1 MTKELYLV
9 FGGDRGTANMD
20 LDEGTV
26 GKMTTGVEN
35 NQKFRLVGGA
45 REAGGASV
53 GVDDIGGRLESRF
66 LVRCG
71 PGELG
76 VVWPNPAA
84 GSRGGAAGHSG
95 ARRPALSSA
104 CYWAAARGVSEES
117 ARIVGRPDPMISQP
131 VSRGGAEGCES
142 REDGGYRLGA
152 NRASMLEPKNERCA
166 CLASRQSTSKFSC
179 LVTLLAAFSAADN
192 AGFHVYDIQDE
203 RGQDFAPAAIP
214 TTGPDHLAPLLP
226 TCKKDASIIWQP
238 RPPTLSSAIEYKRL
252 TDASSL
258 GHETARRTMHL
269 RPILLQTHRFGFISS
284 PNCVHCNVPEELH
297 HVICGPPGAQ
307 EQALQDGL
315 NTVADYLREVGMA
328 PSPEKTTYV
337 VVADASNRKKGVKD
351 LFNLCLDGRPIQCQR
366 SIRVL
371 GLPIDEDGGASTW
384 LTQVTKTWRQTL
396 GLIRRATSKSWGA
409 NKSTLRML
417 VHALLTSKAMY
428 GINYLRVTGAQKR
441 KLEVLN
447 REAMRLVVGLPRFA
461 PIEELHKHSR
471 INTLEDRAETHRI
484 AQVQRLERTR
494 PGRAI
499 LQLLGY
505 QLMGRPTISP
515 PPPPWEDEAVVDHRP
530 MKQNVD
536 KDQKGRRN
544 NAAKKHAESVQDACP
559 GSETVHVYTDAA
571 IREDGGGTAIAW
583 FCLNTESKANFAF
596 HKKHSTKEA
605 ELRAILFAVEDES
618 LTPEGSKHLR
628 VYTDSK
634 EALATCRKRDSPS
647 KTVKKIKA
655 RAKTLK
661 TRGVKITISWVPGH
675 AGIEGNERAHEAA
688 RELIPSPHPPPPPPA
703 TGQNGI
709 LDNPPPVL
717 IQVDSDDEEEPDWNE
732 EAILARLERRRV
744 LRNKLPEDD
753 DPLPNGYGR
762 WATVRLR
769 RLRTGTAVSPA
780 VRAKFERCALKT
792 DAEREHADDGSCRRC
807 ATGQQATSAHLIWDC
822 VELGRMREEAIR
834 KLQPKLR
841 PGCLRDWI
849 HPRGAPQHRKA
860 ILDSLLDFVAKANI
874 QDCI

>member
-1 MTKELYLV
+1 MWGYVRDTP
-9 FGGDRGTANMD
+9 RGVNLARAASEAKLKLLNEYDVCTRIGTHNKQHDTSPD
-20 LDEGTV
+20 LSWASSKLQGTWKV
-26 GKMTTGVEN
+26 LPDSMGSDHLPIEVTFNALRRSQAPKRATYIIN
-35 NQKFRLVGGA
+35 WDLF
-45 REAGGASV
+45 REALQKDQREHEQPSLTIRIQAAV
-53 GVDDIGGRLESRF
+53 GLATKTREIK
-66 LVRCG
+66 
-71 PGELG
+71 
-76 VVWPNPAA
+76 
-84 GSRGGAAGHSG
+84 
-95 ARRPALSSA
+95 
-104 CYWAAARGVSEES
+104 
-117 ARIVGRPDPMISQP
+117 VGTPTPD
-131 VSRGGAEGCES
+131 
-142 REDGGYRLGA
+142 LHLL
-152 NRASMLEPKNERCA
+152 NLW
-166 CLASRQSTSKFSC
+166 ASR
-179 LVTLLAAFSAADN
+179 L
-192 AGFHVYDIQDE
+192 
-203 RGQDFAPAAIP
+203 
-214 TTGPDHLAPLLP
+214 
-226 TCKKDASIIWQP
+226 
-238 RPPTLSSAIEYKRL
+238 
-252 TDASSL
+252 
-258 GHETARRTMHL
+258 
-269 RPILLQTHRFGFISS
+269 
-284 PNCVHCNVPEELH
+284 
-297 HVICGPPGAQ
+297 
-307 EQALQDGL
+307 QALQRYR
-315 NTVADYLREVGMA
+315 N
-328 PSPEKTTYV
+328 
-337 VVADASNRKKGVKD
+337 N
-351 LFNLCLDGRPIQCQR
+351 
-366 SIRVL
+366 

-384 LTQVTKTWRQTL
+384 LAQVTKTWRQTL

-409 NKSTLRML
+409 NECTLRML

-447 REAMRLVVGLPRFA
+447 REAMRVVTGLPRFA
-461 PIEELHKHSR
+461 PIEELHKHSK
-471 INTLEDRAETHRI
+471 INTLEDRAEIHRI

-505 QLMGRPTISP
+505 QLMGRPAISP

-544 NAAKKHAESVQDACP
+544 NAAKKHAESVQDVRP

-571 IREDGGGTAIAW
+571 VTEDGGGTAIAW

-634 EALATCRKRDSPS
+634 EALATCRKRNSPS

-661 TRGVKITISWVPGH
+661 SRGVKITISWVPGH

-688 RELIPSPHPPPPPPA
+688 RELIPSPYHPA
-703 TGQNGI
+703 TGQSAI
-709 LDNPPPVL
+709 LDNPAPAL
-717 IQVDSDDEEEPDWNE
+717 IQDDSDDEEEPDWDE
-732 EAILARLERRRV
+732 EATLARLERRRV

-780 VRAKFERCALKT
+780 VRAKFERCAFKT
-792 DAEREHADDGSCRRC
+792 DLEREHADDGSCRRC
-807 ATGQQATSAHLIWDC
+807 AAGQQATSAHLLWDC
-822 VELGRMREEAIR
+822 VELSRTREEAIR

-841 PGCLRDWI
+841 PACLRDWI

-860 ILDSLLDFVAKANI
+860 ILDSLLDFVATASI
-874 QDCI
+874 QDSI

>member
-1 MTKELYLV
+1 MWGYVRDPPKGVNLARAASEAKLKLLNEYDVCT
-9 FGGDRGTANMD
+9 RIGTHNKQHDTSPD
-20 LDEGTV
+20 LSWASSKLQGTWKV
-26 GKMTTGVEN
+26 LPDSMGSDHLPIEVTFNALRRSQAPKRATYIIN
-35 NQKFRLVGGA
+35 WDLF
-45 REAGGASV
+45 REALQKDQREHEQPSLTIRIKAAV
-53 GVDDIGGRLESRF
+53 GLATKTREIK
-66 LVRCG
+66 
-71 PGELG
+71 
-76 VVWPNPAA
+76 
-84 GSRGGAAGHSG
+84 
-95 ARRPALSSA
+95 
-104 CYWAAARGVSEES
+104 
-117 ARIVGRPDPMISQP
+117 VGTPTPD
-131 VSRGGAEGCES
+131 
-142 REDGGYRLGA
+142 LHLL
-152 NRASMLEPKNERCA
+152 NLW
-166 CLASRQSTSKFSC
+166 ASR
-179 LVTLLAAFSAADN
+179 L
-192 AGFHVYDIQDE
+192 
-203 RGQDFAPAAIP
+203 
-214 TTGPDHLAPLLP
+214 
-226 TCKKDASIIWQP
+226 
-238 RPPTLSSAIEYKRL
+238 
-252 TDASSL
+252 
-258 GHETARRTMHL
+258 
-269 RPILLQTHRFGFISS
+269 
-284 PNCVHCNVPEELH
+284 
-297 HVICGPPGAQ
+297 
-307 EQALQDGL
+307 QALQRYR
-315 NTVADYLREVGMA
+315 N
-328 PSPEKTTYV
+328 
-337 VVADASNRKKGVKD
+337 N
-351 LFNLCLDGRPIQCQR
+351 
-366 SIRVL
+366 

-384 LTQVTKTWRQTL
+384 LAQVTKTWRQTL

-409 NKSTLRML
+409 NECTLRML

-428 GINYLRVTGAQKR
+428 GINYLRVTRAQKR

-447 REAMRLVVGLPRFA
+447 REAMRVVTGLPRFA
-461 PIEELHKHSR
+461 PIEELHKHSK
-471 INTLEDRAETHRI
+471 INTLEDRAEIHRI

-505 QLMGRPTISP
+505 QLMGRPAISP

-544 NAAKKHAESVQDACP
+544 NAAKKHAESVQDVRP

-571 IREDGGGTAIAW
+571 VTEDGGGTAIAW

-634 EALATCRKRDSPS
+634 EALATCRKRNSPS

-661 TRGVKITISWVPGH
+661 SRGVKITISWVPGH

-688 RELIPSPHPPPPPPA
+688 RELIPSPYHPA
-703 TGQNGI
+703 TGQSAI
-709 LDNPPPVL
+709 LDNPAPAL
-717 IQVDSDDEEEPDWNE
+717 IQDDSDDEEEPDWDE
-732 EAILARLERRRV
+732 EATLARLERRRV

-780 VRAKFERCALKT
+780 VRAKFERCAFKT
-792 DAEREHADDGSCRRC
+792 DLEREHADDGSCRRC
-807 ATGQQATSAHLIWDC
+807 AAGQQATSAHLLWDC
-822 VELGRMREEAIR
+822 VELSRTREEAIR

-841 PGCLRDWI
+841 PACLRDWI

-860 ILDSLLDFVAKANI
+860 ILDSLLDFVATASI
-874 QDCI
+874 QDSI

>member
-1 MTKELYLV
+1 MWGYVRDTP
-9 FGGDRGTANMD
+9 RGVNLARAASEAKLKLLNEYDVCTRIGTHNKQHDTSPD
-20 LDEGTV
+20 LSWASSKLQGTWKV
-26 GKMTTGVEN
+26 LPDSMGSDHLPIEVTFNALRRSQAPKRATYIIN
-35 NQKFRLVGGA
+35 WDLF
-45 REAGGASV
+45 REALQKDQREHEQPSLTIRIQAAV
-53 GVDDIGGRLESRF
+53 GLATKTREIK
-66 LVRCG
+66 
-71 PGELG
+71 
-76 VVWPNPAA
+76 
-84 GSRGGAAGHSG
+84 
-95 ARRPALSSA
+95 
-104 CYWAAARGVSEES
+104 
-117 ARIVGRPDPMISQP
+117 VGTPTPD
-131 VSRGGAEGCES
+131 
-142 REDGGYRLGA
+142 LHLL
-152 NRASMLEPKNERCA
+152 NLW
-166 CLASRQSTSKFSC
+166 ASR
-179 LVTLLAAFSAADN
+179 L
-192 AGFHVYDIQDE
+192 
-203 RGQDFAPAAIP
+203 
-214 TTGPDHLAPLLP
+214 
-226 TCKKDASIIWQP
+226 
-238 RPPTLSSAIEYKRL
+238 
-252 TDASSL
+252 
-258 GHETARRTMHL
+258 
-269 RPILLQTHRFGFISS
+269 
-284 PNCVHCNVPEELH
+284 
-297 HVICGPPGAQ
+297 
-307 EQALQDGL
+307 QALQRYRNNGKTLPLRVKL
-315 NTVADYLREVGMA
+315 NCATAKA
-328 PSPEKTTYV
+328 K
-337 VVADASNRKKGVKD
+337 RKKGVKN
-351 LFNLCLDGRPIQCQR
+351 LFNLCLDGRPIQCQH

-384 LTQVTKTWRQTL
+384 LAQVTKTWRQTL

-409 NKSTLRML
+409 NECTLRML

-447 REAMRLVVGLPRFA
+447 REAMRVVTGLPRFA
-461 PIEELHKHSR
+461 PIEELHKHSK
-471 INTLEDRAETHRI
+471 INTLEDRAEIHRI

-505 QLMGRPTISP
+505 QLMGRPAISP

-544 NAAKKHAESVQDACP
+544 NAAKKHAESVQDVRP

-571 IREDGGGTAIAW
+571 VTEDGGGTAIAW

-634 EALATCRKRDSPS
+634 EALATCRKRNSPS

-661 TRGVKITISWVPGH
+661 SRGVKITISWVPGH

-688 RELIPSPHPPPPPPA
+688 RELIPSPYHPA
-703 TGQNGI
+703 TGQSAI
-709 LDNPPPVL
+709 LDNPAPAL
-717 IQVDSDDEEEPDWNE
+717 IQDDSDDEEEPDWDE
-732 EAILARLERRRV
+732 EATLARLERRRV

-780 VRAKFERCALKT
+780 VRAKFERCAFKT
-792 DAEREHADDGSCRRC
+792 DLEREHADDGSCRRC
-807 ATGQQATSAHLIWDC
+807 AAGQQATSAHLLWDC
-822 VELGRMREEAIR
+822 VELSRTREEAIR

-841 PGCLRDWI
+841 PACLRDWI

-860 ILDSLLDFVAKANI
+860 ILDSLLDFVATASI
-874 QDCI
+874 QDSI

>member
-1 MTKELYLV
+1 MWGYVRDTP
-9 FGGDRGTANMD
+9 RGVNLARAASEAKLKLLNEYDVCTRIGTHNKQHDTSPD
-20 LDEGTV
+20 LSWASSKLQGTWKV
-26 GKMTTGVEN
+26 LPDSMGSDHLPIEVTFNALRRSQAPKRATYIIN
-35 NQKFRLVGGA
+35 WDLF
-45 REAGGASV
+45 REALQKDQREHEQPSLTIRIQAAV
-53 GVDDIGGRLESRF
+53 GLATKTRKIK
-66 LVRCG
+66 
-71 PGELG
+71 
-76 VVWPNPAA
+76 
-84 GSRGGAAGHSG
+84 
-95 ARRPALSSA
+95 
-104 CYWAAARGVSEES
+104 
-117 ARIVGRPDPMISQP
+117 VGTPTPD
-131 VSRGGAEGCES
+131 
-142 REDGGYRLGA
+142 LHLL
-152 NRASMLEPKNERCA
+152 NLW
-166 CLASRQSTSKFSC
+166 ASR
-179 LVTLLAAFSAADN
+179 L
-192 AGFHVYDIQDE
+192 
-203 RGQDFAPAAIP
+203 
-214 TTGPDHLAPLLP
+214 
-226 TCKKDASIIWQP
+226 
-238 RPPTLSSAIEYKRL
+238 
-252 TDASSL
+252 
-258 GHETARRTMHL
+258 
-269 RPILLQTHRFGFISS
+269 
-284 PNCVHCNVPEELH
+284 
-297 HVICGPPGAQ
+297 
-307 EQALQDGL
+307 QALQRYR
-315 NTVADYLREVGMA
+315 N
-328 PSPEKTTYV
+328 
-337 VVADASNRKKGVKD
+337 N
-351 LFNLCLDGRPIQCQR
+351 
-366 SIRVL
+366 

-384 LTQVTKTWRQTL
+384 LAQVTKTWRQTL

-409 NKSTLRML
+409 NECTLRML

-447 REAMRLVVGLPRFA
+447 REAMRVVTGLPRFA
-461 PIEELHKHSR
+461 PIEELQKHSK
-471 INTLEDRAETHRI
+471 INTLEDRAEIHRI

-505 QLMGRPTISP
+505 QLMGRPAISP

-530 MKQNVD
+530 IKQNVD

-544 NAAKKHAESVQDACP
+544 NAAKKHAESVQDVRP

-571 IREDGGGTAIAW
+571 VTEDGGGTAIAW

-634 EALATCRKRDSPS
+634 EALATCRKRNSPS

-661 TRGVKITISWVPGH
+661 SRGVKITISWVPGH

-688 RELIPSPHPPPPPPA
+688 RELIPSPYPPA
-703 TGQNGI
+703 TGQSAI
-709 LDNPPPVL
+709 LDNPPPAL
-717 IQVDSDDEEEPDWNE
+717 IQDDSDDEEEPDWDE
-732 EAILARLERRRV
+732 EATLARLERRRV

-780 VRAKFERCALKT
+780 VRAKFERCAFKT
-792 DAEREHADDGSCRRC
+792 DLEREHADDGSCRRC
-807 ATGQQATSAHLIWDC
+807 AAGQQATSAHLLWDC
-822 VELGRMREEAIR
+822 VELSRTREEAIR

-841 PGCLRDWI
+841 PACLRDWI

-860 ILDSLLDFVAKANI
+860 ILDSLLDFVATASI
-874 QDCI
+874 QDSI

>member
-1 MTKELYLV
+1 MTNGIGVPQGAVLSPMLFNLAMAGLPARLAEI
-9 FGGDRGTANMD
+9 
-20 LDEGTV
+20 EGIGFTIY
-26 GKMTTGVEN
+26 
-35 NQKFRLVGGA
+35 A
-45 REAGGASV
+45 
-53 GVDDIGGRLESRF
+53 DDITI
-66 LVRCG
+66 
-71 PGELG
+71 
-76 VVWPNPAA
+76 WT
-84 GSRGGAAGHSG
+84 SG
-95 ARRPALSSA
+95 
-104 CYWAAARGVSEES
+104 
-117 ARIVGRPDPMISQP
+117 
-131 VSRGGAEGCES
+131 
-142 REDGGYRLGA
+142 
-152 NRASMLEPKNERCA
+152 
-166 CLASRQSTSKFSC
+166 
-179 LVTLLAAFSAADN
+179 
-192 AGFHVYDIQDE
+192 
-203 RGQDFAPAAIP
+203 
-214 TTGPDHLAPLLP
+214 
-226 TCKKDASIIWQP
+226 
-238 RPPTLSSAIEYKRL
+238 
-252 TDASSL
+252 
-258 GHETARRTMHL
+258 
-269 RPILLQTHRFGFISS
+269 
-284 PNCVHCNVPEELH
+284 
-297 HVICGPPGAQ
+297 GPPGAQ

-315 NTVADYLREVGMA
+315 NTVADYLREVEMT

-337 VVADASNRKKGVKD
+337 VVADASNRKKGVKN
-351 LFNLCLDGRPIQCQR
+351 LFNLCLDGRPIQCQH

-409 NKSTLRML
+409 NECTLRML

-447 REAMRLVVGLPRFA
+447 REAMRVVTGLPRFA
-461 PIEELHKHSR
+461 PIEELHKHSK
-471 INTLEDRAETHRI
+471 INSLEDRAEIYRI

-505 QLMGRPTISP
+505 QLMGRPAISP

-544 NAAKKHAESVQDACP
+544 NAAKKHAESVQDVRP
-559 GSETVHVYTDAA
+559 GSETAHVYTDAA
-571 IREDGGGTAIAW
+571 VREVGGGTAIAW
-583 FCLNTESKANFAF
+583 FCLNTEFGRVF

-634 EALATCRKRDSPS
+634 EALATCRKRESPS

-661 TRGVKITISWVPGH
+661 SRGVKITISWVPGH

-688 RELIPSPHPPPPPPA
+688 RELIPSPYPPA
-703 TGQNGI
+703 TGQSAI
-709 LDNPPPVL
+709 LDNPPPAL
-717 IQVDSDDEEEPDWNE
+717 IQDDSDDEEESDWDE
-732 EAILARLERRRV
+732 EATLARLERRRV

-780 VRAKFERCALKT
+780 VRAKFERCAFKT
-792 DAEREHADDGSCRRC
+792 DLEREHADDGSCRRC
-807 ATGQQATSAHLIWDC
+807 ATGQQATSAHLLWDC
-822 VELGRMREEAIR
+822 VELSRTREEAIR

-860 ILDSLLDFVAKANI
+860 ILDSLLDFVATANI
-874 QDCI
+874 QDSI

>member
-1 MTKELYLV
+1 MWGYVRDTP
-9 FGGDRGTANMD
+9 RGVNLARAASEAKLKLLNEYDVCTRIGTHNKQHDTSPD
-20 LDEGTV
+20 LSWASSKLQGTWKV
-26 GKMTTGVEN
+26 LPDSMGSDHLPIEVTFNALRRSQAPKRATYIIN
-35 NQKFRLVGGA
+35 WDLF
-45 REAGGASV
+45 REALQKDQREHEQPSLTIRIQAAV
-53 GVDDIGGRLESRF
+53 GLATKTREIK
-66 LVRCG
+66 
-71 PGELG
+71 
-76 VVWPNPAA
+76 
-84 GSRGGAAGHSG
+84 
-95 ARRPALSSA
+95 
-104 CYWAAARGVSEES
+104 
-117 ARIVGRPDPMISQP
+117 VGTPTPD
-131 VSRGGAEGCES
+131 
-142 REDGGYRLGA
+142 LHLL
-152 NRASMLEPKNERCA
+152 NLW
-166 CLASRQSTSKFSC
+166 ASR
-179 LVTLLAAFSAADN
+179 L
-192 AGFHVYDIQDE
+192 
-203 RGQDFAPAAIP
+203 
-214 TTGPDHLAPLLP
+214 
-226 TCKKDASIIWQP
+226 
-238 RPPTLSSAIEYKRL
+238 
-252 TDASSL
+252 
-258 GHETARRTMHL
+258 
-269 RPILLQTHRFGFISS
+269 
-284 PNCVHCNVPEELH
+284 
-297 HVICGPPGAQ
+297 
-307 EQALQDGL
+307 QALQRYRNNGKTLPLRVKL
-315 NTVADYLREVGMA
+315 NCATAKAKRYTLELCRRRW
-328 PSPEKTTYV
+328 
-337 VVADASNRKKGVKD
+337 RKHCTSFGVKTG
-351 LFNLCLDGRPIQCQR
+351 LARLWGTFRGMQNRGKTRTAGQNLAIRMGLTEEELAIVAGAHFFPQPSGTNRGAPGPDIEAERPEGGAVSGRSPMD
-366 SIRVL
+366 SPFTLGDIRVL

-384 LTQVTKTWRQTL
+384 LAQVTKTWRQTL

-409 NKSTLRML
+409 NECTLRML

-447 REAMRLVVGLPRFA
+447 REAMRVVTGLPRFA
-461 PIEELHKHSR
+461 PIEELHKHSK
-471 INTLEDRAETHRI
+471 INTLEDRAEIHRI

-505 QLMGRPTISP
+505 QLMGRPAISP

-544 NAAKKHAESVQDACP
+544 NAAKKHAESVQDVRP

-571 IREDGGGTAIAW
+571 VTEDGGGTAIAW

-634 EALATCRKRDSPS
+634 EALATCRKRNSPS

-661 TRGVKITISWVPGH
+661 SRGVKITISWVPGH

-688 RELIPSPHPPPPPPA
+688 RELIPSPYHPA
-703 TGQNGI
+703 TGQSAI
-709 LDNPPPVL
+709 LDNPAPAL
-717 IQVDSDDEEEPDWNE
+717 IQDDSDDEEEPDWDE
-732 EAILARLERRRV
+732 EATLARLERRRV

-780 VRAKFERCALKT
+780 VRAKFERCAFKT
-792 DAEREHADDGSCRRC
+792 DLEREHADDGSCRRC
-807 ATGQQATSAHLIWDC
+807 AAGQQATSAHLLWDC
-822 VELGRMREEAIR
+822 VELSRTREEAIR

-841 PGCLRDWI
+841 PACLRDWI

-860 ILDSLLDFVAKANI
+860 ILDSLLDFVATASI
-874 QDCI
+874 QDSI